1 MLRRNLMPTAHD
13 AALEKRESGLD
24 GIGVN
29 VSVHVTPRTVIDG
42 LVILDARFPHGDRI
56 CRGIIGE
63 HDFYVFA
70 DVLADELRQCARLRI
85 FGVEEAEIAVALTDA
100 HHHIL
105 VVPTSGLPSIAIF
118 AANVSHIH
126 FDLPIQHRH
135 VGLGH
140 RVTDAVTEV
149 PCGFVTHTDCA
160 LNLASRHALLRFA
173 EQMGC
178 EEPFREGQVRIVE
191 YRARSNGELIVTV
204 LAVEETLFGFEF
216 HRWPIAAQAARA
228 FRPAQANQEFLA
240 LVFGRE
246 KGVYIN

>member
-29 VSVHVTPRTVIDG
+29 VSVDVAPLAVIDDF
-42 LVILDARFPHGDRI
+42 VILDARFPHGNGVS
-56 CRGIIGE
+56 RGIIGE

-70 DVLADELRQCARLRI
+70 DVLADEFRQCARLRI

-118 AANVSHIH
+118 AANVSYIH
-126 FDLPIQHRH
+126 FDLPIQHRL

-149 PCGFVTHTDCA
+149 PCGFVTHSDCA
-160 LNLASRHALLRFA
+160 LNLASRHALLCLT
-173 EQMGC
+173 EQMGR
-178 EEPFREGQVRIVE
+178 EKPFRQGQVRIIE
-191 YRARSNGELIVTV
+191 HGAGRDGELIVTI
-204 LAVEETLFGFEF
+204 LAVEEALSGFQF
-216 HRWPIAAQAARA
+216 NRWPIAAQAAGT
-228 FRPAQANQEFLA
+228 FRPAQANQKLLA